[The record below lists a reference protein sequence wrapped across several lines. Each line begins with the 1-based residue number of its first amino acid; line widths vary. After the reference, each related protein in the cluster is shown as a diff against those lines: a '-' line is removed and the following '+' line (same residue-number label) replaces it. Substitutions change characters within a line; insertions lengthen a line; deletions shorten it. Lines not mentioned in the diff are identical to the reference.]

1 MDITYQSIR
10 LLLSSGMVFNPTYY
24 RANLMVAYQK
34 NETKGGNTSM
44 PIAKSKVA
52 RNMSKFDKKYFIL
65 AISMLTGTIIAG
77 ITCCFLFAKPQ
88 HQALKDSYTAYQ
100 KTKVEHKQD
109 KVNSAFEVLN
119 ARKTIELKR

>member
-1 MDITYQSIR
+1 
-10 LLLSSGMVFNPTYY
+10 
-24 RANLMVAYQK
+24 
-34 NETKGGNTSM
+34 
-44 PIAKSKVA
+44 
-52 RNMSKFDKKYFIL
+52 MSKFDKKHFIL

-77 ITCCFLFAKPQ
+77 ITCCFLFPKPQ

>member
-1 MDITYQSIR
+1 
-10 LLLSSGMVFNPTYY
+10 
-24 RANLMVAYQK
+24 
-34 NETKGGNTSM
+34 M

-52 RNMSKFDKKYFIL
+52 RNMSKFDKKHFIL

-77 ITCCFLFAKPQ
+77 ITCCFLFANAKPQ
-88 HQALKDSYTAYQ
+88 HQDLKDSYTAYQ

>member
-1 MDITYQSIR
+1 
-10 LLLSSGMVFNPTYY
+10 
-24 RANLMVAYQK
+24 
-34 NETKGGNTSM
+34 M

-52 RNMSKFDKKYFIL
+52 RNMSKFDKKHFIL
-65 AISMLTGTIIAG
+65 AISMLTGVAIIAG

-88 HQALKDSYTAYQ
+88 HQALKDSYSAYQ

-119 ARKTIELKR
+119 ARKTIELKN

>member
-1 MDITYQSIR
+1 
-10 LLLSSGMVFNPTYY
+10 
-24 RANLMVAYQK
+24 
-34 NETKGGNTSM
+34 M

-52 RNMSKFDKKYFIL
+52 RNMSKFDKKHFIL
-65 AISMLTGTIIAG
+65 AISMLTGIIIAG
-77 ITCCFLFAKPQ
+77 ITCCFLFTKPQ

-119 ARKTIELKR
+119 ARKTLELKK